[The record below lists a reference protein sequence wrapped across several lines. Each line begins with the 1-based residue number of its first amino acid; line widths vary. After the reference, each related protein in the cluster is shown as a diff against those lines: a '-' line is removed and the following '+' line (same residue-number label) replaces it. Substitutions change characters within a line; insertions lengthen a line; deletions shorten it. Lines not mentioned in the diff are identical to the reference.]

1 MLSWSVDNSFKP
13 VSPRA
18 PASTTSMDL
27 SRIAL
32 TKPDWDYTKK
42 SKTNLWDVW
51 SIKTSYNI
59 HPISKRSLVIYLGQ
73 VKENNQ
79 RDLQTNIYL
88 LLRNNSFHIN
98 IKAVQ
103 KNICQLKI
111 STLLLPGKLLKRD
124 FYAFSVFFRIFSKYT
139 KISKYIWF
147 PNHSPLVSRRNC
159 AVCLVIQLCLTL
171 CNPMDCSL
179 PGASVHGNS
188 PGKNTAVGSHALPP
202 GDLPNPAIEPKS
214 PILQADSS
222 LSEPPGKPR
231 RNRGSDNNPEGNL
244 SLSQVKPC

>member
-1 MLSWSVDNSFKP
+1 MRCLV
-13 VSPRA
+13 
-18 PASTTSMDL
+18 
-27 SRIAL
+27 
-32 TKPDWDYTKK
+32 Y
-42 SKTNLWDVW
+42 
-51 SIKTSYNI
+51 KTSYNI

-79 RDLQTNIYL
+79 RDLQSNIYL

-171 CNPMDCSL
+171 CNTMDCSL
-179 PGASVHGNS
+179 TGSSVHGILQARILEFSRQEYWNS
-188 PGKNTAVGSHALPP
+188 PGKNTGVGIYLYSAQSLQSCPTLCDPMDCRPP
-202 GDLPNPAIEPKS
+202 GS
-214 PILQADSS
+214 SVHWIL
-222 LSEPPGKPR
+222 
-231 RNRGSDNNPEGNL
+231 
-244 SLSQVKPC
+244 